1 MCLCWEIRLPWNAI
15 RSIRSTAV
23 FLRQASRLLLTSAH
37 ITVNIA
43 TISEE
48 QGTEREVVIVKG
60 ITLVTT
66 TEIVGI
72 PHETRIETEIILPML
87 PLLPLNLLYGIIRE
101 IETILRI
108 SIIVILAEIIVVIL
122 LEREEIE
129 EMQVGTRTIIP

>member
-1 MCLCWEIRLPWNAI
+1 M
-15 RSIRSTAV
+15 
-23 FLRQASRLLLTSAH
+23 
-37 ITVNIA
+37 
-43 TISEE
+43 
-48 QGTEREVVIVKG
+48 KG